1 MRDEEVQVSSYK
13 TIEGRASAEIV
24 EKKSRFIGNIAHA
37 ETEDD
42 ALAFLEEIR
51 SAHRSAR
58 HNVYAYVIC
67 GAGVALSA
75 PRIRY
80 SDDGEPS
87 KTAGVPTLE
96 AIEHAGLSDVAVVVT
111 RYFGGTLLGTG
122 GLVRAYTQTT
132 QAAIEAAHV
141 VVMTR
146 CVDIG
151 ITLPYSMYDRVQ
163 HMIEGE
169 DVRVINTEFSD
180 VVWMT
185 LRVQEGKKDEL
196 SEKLTELTHAQSKIT
211 ISSPFNAAW

>member
-1 MRDEEVQVSSYK
+1 MRDEETPVPSYK

-24 EKKSRFIGNIAHA
+24 EKKSRFIGNIAHV

-67 GAGVALSA
+67 GGGVALSA

-96 AIEHAGLSDVAVVVT
+96 ALEHAGLSDVAVVVT
-111 RYFGGTLLGTG
+111 RYFGGVLLGTG
-122 GLVRAYTQTT
+122 GLVRAYTQAT

-141 VVMTR
+141 VVMAR

-151 ITLPYSMYDRVQ
+151 ITLPYSMYDQVQ
-163 HMIEGE
+163 HMIKNEN
-169 DVRVINTEFSD
+169 VRVINTEFSD
-180 VVWMT
+180 VVHMT
-185 LRVQEGKKDEL
+185 LRTLDGEKDAL
-196 SEKLTELTHAQSKIT
+196 IEKLTELTHAQSEIT
-211 ISSPFNAAW
+211 PSSPFNAAW